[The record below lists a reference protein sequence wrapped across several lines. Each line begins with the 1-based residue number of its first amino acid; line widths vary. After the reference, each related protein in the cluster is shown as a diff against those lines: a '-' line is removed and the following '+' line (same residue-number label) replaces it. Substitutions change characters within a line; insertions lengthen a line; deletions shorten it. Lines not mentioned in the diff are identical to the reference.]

1 MRKQTKHF
9 PLKVGEM
16 QNNLQRWSSKPMT
29 GEENQNSGPELVFKI
44 VSPEKSHNL
53 HAAAECMLS
62 HVRLCDPMD
71 CNLPGSSIHGI
82 LQARVLGW
90 VAICFSRGSS
100 WSRDWTWIS
109 CFMGRLFM
117 VWATRQSTLG
127 KVKNSRKGII
137 VWSVVKL
144 WVDQPD

>member
-71 CNLPGSSIHGI
+71 CSPPASSVHGI
-82 LQARVLGW
+82 LQARTLEW
-90 VAICFSRGSS
+90 VSISSFRGFS
-100 WSRDWTWIS
+100 
-109 CFMGRLFM
+109 
-117 VWATRQSTLG
+117 
-127 KVKNSRKGII
+127 
-137 VWSVVKL
+137 
-144 WVDQPD
+144 